1 MQQNILDTPI
11 EYLKGVGPQRAAVLK
26 KELQIFTYKDLIN
39 FYPFKYLDRTKYYN
53 ISELLEVV
61 KKLSFGLPLEEKY
74 KDHALEG
81 NWKNHREL
89 HIRPDWLLIY
99 QIKDDI
105 LILEL
110 SRTGTHSDLFK
121 K

>member
-1 MQQNILDTPI
+1 MVGKEPI
-11 EYLKGVGPQRAAVLK
+11 YQIRWTNQYK
-26 KELQIFTYKDLIN
+26 KDVKLAKKRN
-39 FYPFKYLDRTKYYN
+39 YN

-110 SRTGTHSDLFK
+110 SRTGTHSDLFNK
-121 K
+121 

>member
-1 MQQNILDTPI
+1 MVEKEPI
-11 EYLKGVGPQRAAVLK
+11 YQIRWTNQYK
-26 KELQIFTYKDLIN
+26 KDVKLAKKRN
-39 FYPFKYLDRTKYYN
+39 YN

>member
-1 MQQNILDTPI
+1 MVEKEPI
-11 EYLKGVGPQRAAVLK
+11 YQIRWTNQYK
-26 KELQIFTYKDLIN
+26 KDVKLAKKRN
-39 FYPFKYLDRTKYYN
+39 YN

-105 LILEL
+105 LILEF

>member
-1 MQQNILDTPI
+1 LVGKEPI
-11 EYLKGVGPQRAAVLK
+11 YQIRWTNQYK
-26 KELQIFTYKDLIN
+26 KDVKLAKKRN
-39 FYPFKYLDRTKYYN
+39 YN

>member
-1 MQQNILDTPI
+1 MVEKEPI
-11 EYLKGVGPQRAAVLK
+11 YQIRWTNQYK
-26 KELQIFTYKDLIN
+26 KDVKLAKKRN
-39 FYPFKYLDRTKYYN
+39 YN

-110 SRTGTHSDLFK
+110 SRTGTHSDLFRK
-121 K
+121 